1 MDLRYALNV
10 SNPKLHSGKLLQAM
24 KDMEL
29 PMNVTEI
36 QVKTRQRQ
44 HSQVSQSLKK
54 LRKAGLVVGKR
65 NSTSGKYVNYTLDQE
80 KLDLIEKLKKE
91 WFNLLV
97 KRNEEWILK
106 ED

>member
-1 MDLRYALNV
+1 
-10 SNPKLHSGKLLQAM
+10 
-24 KDMEL
+24 
-29 PMNVTEI
+29 
-36 QVKTRQRQ
+36 
-44 HSQVSQSLKK
+44 